1 MKESVAVAP
10 EPKSKILNRKDLI
23 AYFIVAGT
31 GAAIQ
36 LVSSSFLQDWFDLT
50 FEQSILPSYGIGLIV
65 GFVLTKL
72 FAFDAR
78 KSSQTNR
85 EMVKFVMVALFSYL
99 VTYLFASLAVFIS
112 DKYFQSYEFTI
123 PYSRKAVDVNE
134 MACYLFGMGWSFISN
149 YTLHKT
155 FTFKSTGF
163 YDRLKTLIK

>member
-1 MKESVAVAP
+1 MKQGVAVAT
-10 EPKSKILNRKDLI
+10 EPKSKILNKKDLI

-31 GAAIQ
+31 GAVIQ
-36 LVSSSFLQDWFDLT
+36 LVSSSFIQDWFDLNLQ
-50 FEQSILPSYGIGLIV
+50 QSILPSYLIGLVV

-99 VTYLFASLAVFIS
+99 VTYLFTSVAVHIS
-112 DKYFQSYEFTI
+112 DRYFQEYEFTI
-123 PYSRKAVDVNE
+123 PYSKKVVDINE

-155 FTFKSTGF
+155 FTFRSTGF